1 MYESEWIHCHCK
13 LEKVTAIMMISSH
26 HWKNGRMWGFP
37 TLFCRDFMPISHSTI
52 FVSSSR
58 PFEMHLHRLLHH
70 HIFNLNLHPICIFET
85 SLNMNTTSIMQ
96 RATPQLRFFARRT
109 FATSSIRSTSWSPG
123 PSPPRLP
130 KEEQDIFDQL
140 QKESTGAFSTP
151 RQRPQINQS
160 PQSSSSSQATQ
171 NAQTNSDASSQQ
183 SLEQQMAAKV
193 KKGEELHPNVRRGAE
208 PEFEGDVNPK
218 TGESGGPKNEPLRWG
233 DAGDWSYNG
242 RVTDF

>member
-1 MYESEWIHCHCK
+1 MMTDERHQRSEVGPLRHFFPDLQGLCACVVGPRSSRIVHSR
-13 LEKVTAIMMISSH
+13 ISSSA
-26 HWKNGRMWGFP
+26 P
-37 TLFCRDFMPISHSTI
+37 
-52 FVSSSR
+52 
-58 PFEMHLHRLLHH
+58 LHRVSYSHLRHRVLNS
-70 HIFNLNLHPICIFET
+70 IFNQIFIFLTNLQ
-85 SLNMNTTSIMQ
+85 MTTPSIMQ
-96 RATPQLRFFARRT
+96 RAAPQLRLFACRT

-123 PSPPRLP
+123 PAPPRLP

-160 PQSSSSSQATQ
+160 PQSASSSQSTQ
-171 NAQTNSDASSQQ
+171 NTQTKADASSQ
-183 SLEQQMAAKV
+183 SLEAQMSAKV
-193 KKGEELHPNVRRGAE
+193 KKGEELHPNIRRGAE
-208 PEFEGDVNPK
+208 PEFAGDVNPK